1 MVFIY
6 KCIHGYGI
14 KHSNNY
20 KHTKRSILVHRAK
33 HLTIVP
39 LTYISACFFPVENW
53 GYKHL
58 HLYSRFFSICHH
70 SECSI

>member
-20 KHTKRSILVHRAK
+20 KHTKCSILAHRAK
-33 HLTIVP
+33 HSI
-39 LTYISACFFPVENW
+39 ISAP
-53 GYKHL
+53 
-58 HLYSRFFSICHH
+58 HLYKCMFLSCGELGIQAPTPVFKIFQYMS
-70 SECSI
+70 SF